1 MQYRI
6 INGDRLITTIGN
18 RNLLKGTQ
26 NWQGEW
32 ENLSSWSVS
41 GETYAGLTVR
51 ERSKAWSG
59 LGQYYDAKPNTTYT
73 FSFYAKASEAGN
85 FMETFILDKE
95 DWNSPIV
102 NVPAYGNQAIT
113 TEWQQYSITF
123 TTKSGGKILPRASS
137 KKDGITIYVAGYK
150 LEEGSVAT
158 PWSPAPEDYGIT
170 DHSNAYRVTGLL
182 PNTTYQFSVVSF
194 NGLRESPKQT
204 VTAKTRGVRVTVP
217 IALAVGSLQTL
228 TYLEYPLGIVPIG
241 TEPSGFFGGGNRQI
255 LPAKVVS
262 SDSGMSTIE
271 ITTSFNLMKDNL
283 TMKQI
288 DDGSFAVYDSYK
300 ALFLK
305 RKE

>member
-32 ENLSSWSVS
+32 RNLSRWAVDD
-41 GETYAGLTVR
+41 EKYKGLAVR
-51 ERSKAWSG
+51 KFSTAWWG

-85 FMETFILDKE
+85 FVETFILDKE

-102 NVPAYGNQAIT
+102 SVPAYGNQPIT

-137 KKDGITIYVAGYK
+137 NKDGITIYVAGYK

-204 VTAKTRGVRVTVP
+204 VTAKTRGLRVTVP

-228 TYLEYPLGIVPIG
+228 TYLEYPLGLVPIG
-241 TEPSGFFGGGNRQI
+241 TEPEGMFGGGNKQSI
-255 LPAKVVS
+255 PAKCVS
-262 SDSGMSTIE
+262 TENGISVLE
-271 ITTSFNLMKDNL
+271 ITNSFNLMSDNL
-283 TMKQI
+283 TMKQLV
-288 DDGSFAVYDSYK
+288 DGSFAVFQDYK
-300 ALFLK
+300 ALYLK
-305 RKE
+305 

>member
-6 INGDRLITTIGN
+6 RNGDRLITTIGN

-32 ENLSSWSVS
+32 GNLSRWAVDD
-41 GETYAGLTVR
+41 EKYKGLAVR
-51 ERSKAWSG
+51 KFSTAWWG

-73 FSFYAKASEAGN
+73 FSFYAKASEVCNNMAI
-85 FMETFILDKE
+85 FVLDS
-95 DWNSPIV
+95 DNWSSPVVSVPDYV
-102 NVPAYGNQAIT
+102 NRSIT
-113 TEWQQYSITF
+113 TEWQRYSVTF
-123 TTKSGGKILPRASS
+123 TTKSGGKLYPSVASN
-137 KKDGITIYVAGYK
+137 KDGITIYVAGHK

-204 VTAKTRGVRVTVP
+204 VTAKTRGLRVTVP

-228 TYLEYPLGIVPIG
+228 TYLEYPLGLVPIG
-241 TEPSGFFGGGNRQI
+241 TEPEGMFGGGNRQT

-262 SDSGMSTIE
+262 SVNGMSTIE
-271 ITTSFNLMKDNL
+271 ITNSFNLMRDNL
-283 TMKQI
+283 TMKKI
-288 DDGSFAVYDSYK
+288 ADGSYAVFDGYK
-300 ALFLK
+300 ALYL
-305 RKE
+305 R